1 MTRAGTACYSKLY
14 NKKWKAGWRVREDNQ
29 HYFKWGLTAFLTLLA
44 LLFAVIILTNFSG
57 VAASFRALMYILS
70 PILYG
75 FAFAYLLNPIVR
87 AVEGGLGK
95 LLKKRGVTERRAAL
109 AGRIV
114 GILAALAVVVL
125 LIWAFIGT
133 VLPQLVDT
141 ISGIV
146 SNLSGYYETAHTWL
160 TRLFENQ
167 PTLKG
172 YADTVLARFYEW
184 LENWM
189 KNDLTSTVQKVMVT
203 VTTSLFSVVKW
214 VMFVVVGLIIS
225 VYLLASRDRFLA
237 QAKKCVIA
245 IWKPA
250 RADRILQLSRRANRI
265 FGGFIR
271 GKILDSLI
279 IGVLC
284 FIGMSILRLPYPV
297 LIATIVGVTNV
308 IPVFGPYIGAI
319 PSAILILFVS
329 PLQCLYFIIF
339 VLVLQQLDGNVIGPH
354 ILGDATGLTGFWVV
368 VSITVAGGLFGFT
381 GMLLGVPAFAFLY
394 ALLADIINARLDKK
408 GLDTRTD
415 RYYGV
420 RAVADV
426 TDAPDEPEE
435 VPAQDAP
442 EK

>member
-1 MTRAGTACYSKLY
+1 MH
-14 NKKWKAGWRVREDNQ
+14 EDNQ

-57 VAASFRALMYILS
+57 VASSFRALMYILS

-87 AVEGGLGK
+87 AVESGLGK
-95 LLKKRGVTERRAAL
+95 LLKKRGMSDKNSEII
-109 AGRIV
+109 GRVV
-114 GILAALAVVVL
+114 GILAALAAVIL
-125 LIWAFIGT
+125 LVWAFIGAI
-133 VLPQLVDT
+133 LPQLVDT
-141 ISGIV
+141 ITGIV
-146 SNLSGYYETAHTWL
+146 SNLSGYYETARSWV
-160 TRLFENQ
+160 TRLLEDQ
-167 PTLKG
+167 PAVKG
-172 YADTVLARFYEW
+172 YADTVLERFYDW

-203 VTTSLFSVVKW
+203 VTTSVFSVVKW

-245 IWKPA
+245 IWKPEH
-250 RADRILQLSRRANRI
+250 ADRILQLSRRANRI

-284 FIGMSILRLPYPV
+284 FIGMRILRLPYPV

-308 IPVFGPYIGAI
+308 IPFFGPYIGAI

-329 PLQCLYFIIF
+329 PIQCFYFVIF
-339 VLVLQQLDGNVIGPH
+339 ILVLQQLDGNVIGPH

-368 VSITVAGGLFGFT
+368 VSITVAGGLFGFA
-381 GMLLGVPAFAFLY
+381 GMLLGVPVFAFLY

-408 GLDTRTD
+408 GLDTKTD

-420 RAVADV
+420 NAVADV
-426 TDAPDEPEE
+426 TDTPESPEE
-435 VPAQDAP
+435 EPAQDAP
-442 EK
+442 AK

>member
-1 MTRAGTACYSKLY
+1 MH
-14 NKKWKAGWRVREDNQ
+14 EDNQ

-44 LLFAVIILTNFSG
+44 LLFAVIVLTNFSG
-57 VAASFRALMYILS
+57 VASSFRALMYILS

-87 AVEGGLGK
+87 AVESGLGR
-95 LLKKRGVTERRAAL
+95 LLKKRGVSDKNAEII
-109 AGRIV
+109 GRVV
-114 GILAALAVVVL
+114 GILAALAAVIVIV
-125 LIWAFIGT
+125 WAFVGAI
-133 VLPQLVDT
+133 LPQLVDT
-141 ISGIV
+141 ITGIV
-146 SNLSGYYETAHTWL
+146 SNLSGYYETARKWV
-160 TRLFENQ
+160 TRLLEDQ
-167 PTLKG
+167 PAVKG
-172 YADTVLARFYEW
+172 YADTLLERFYDW

-203 VTTSLFSVVKW
+203 VTTSVFSVVKW

-245 IWKPA
+245 IWKPEH
-250 RADRILQLSRRANRI
+250 ADRILQLSRRANRI

-284 FIGMSILRLPYPV
+284 FFGMRILRLPYPV

-329 PLQCLYFIIF
+329 PIQCFYFVIF

-368 VSITVAGGLFGFT
+368 VSITVAGGLFGFA
-381 GMLLGVPAFAFLY
+381 GMLLGVPVFAFLY

-408 GLDTRTD
+408 GLDTKTD

-420 RAVADV
+420 NAVADV
-426 TDAPDEPEE
+426 TDAPESPKEE
-435 VPAQDAP
+435 PAQDAP
-442 EK
+442 TK